1 MKKNVLLLSAFL
13 TVNWAYSQV
22 GIGTDSPNPDA
33 LLELNATDTK
43 GGLLLPRVALMATTN
58 AAPLAEHVQGM
69 TLYNTATTTGTNS
82 VTPGYYYNN
91 GTKWIK
97 LEAGSGNEVNNAW
110 SMEGNANT
118 DPDVHFIGTTDA
130 QPLVF
135 KVNNEKVG
143 FIGHGDRGNIRI
155 GKGAGNDHMLLKE
168 SIAIG
173 ENALKNYSPE
183 YLQYIGSIAIGR
195 SAMEKNTVGQYNLAI
210 GNQALSNNTEGSYNT
225 AIGPHALEDGTKIKN
240 NTAVGA
246 LALSRNKESYNTAV
260 GAFALFFNT
269 TGNSNTA
276 VGTESLR
283 ENTTG
288 GSNTA
293 MGTGTLLR
301 NTIGSKN
308 TAMGEG
314 TLMNNLGGNNNTA
327 VGWKAMV
334 LGPYGNENA
343 GFGAEALSNNGNG
356 SQVTAIGY
364 RALLNN
370 GSGNNNTAVGHSTL
384 LTNTAGHNN
393 TALGH
398 GANTTEYN
406 LNNATAIG
414 SGAVVNASN
423 KVRIGNTAVTR
434 IEGQVA
440 FTTPSDARF
449 KSNVQQNVPG
459 LAFINQLN
467 PVTYYFDN
475 HKMAQQ
481 LNESAT
487 EYNTHATQKIQTG
500 FLAQDVEKAA
510 QALNYDFDGINAPER
525 ENDYYTL
532 SYSQFVVP
540 LVQAVKEQQ
549 EMIENLLKKVAELEA
564 KINP

>member
-43 GGLLLPRVALMATTN
+43 GGLLLPRVALTATTN

-118 DPDVHFIGTTDA
+118 DPKVHFIGTTDG
-130 QPLVF
+130 QPLIF
-135 KVNNEKVG
+135 KANNEKIG
-143 FIGHGDRGNIRI
+143 FIGYKNGENIRI
-155 GKGAGNDHMLLKE
+155 GKGAGNDDMPLHGN
-168 SIAIG
+168 IAIG
-173 ENALKNYSPE
+173 ESALSVFKPLDNTP
-183 YLQYIGSIAIGR
+183 GSVAIGR
-195 SAMEKNTVGQYNLAI
+195 YALGYNTTGDFNLAVGTSALGRNI
-210 GNQALSNNTEGSYNT
+210 EGNF
-225 AIGPHALEDGTKIKN
+225 
-240 NTAVGA
+240 NTAVGTQA
-246 LALSRNKESYNTAV
+246 LAGSIKGYNTAV
-260 GAFALFFNT
+260 GARALTSNQAGYST
-269 TGNSNTA
+269 AVGAYALYYNSTGVNTA
-276 VGTESLR
+276 VGAEALR
-283 ENTTG
+283 ENRTG
-288 GSNTA
+288 NANTATGTGALENNREGNGNTA
-293 MGTGTLLR
+293 MGSG
-301 NTIGSKN
+301 
-308 TAMGEG
+308 AMRQ
-314 TLMNNLGGNNNTA
+314 NY
-327 VGWKAMV
+327 
-334 LGPYGNENA
+334 YGNENTA
-343 GFGAEALSNNGNG
+343 LGAYALSGG
-356 SQVTAIGY
+356 SSQNTAIGY
-364 RALLNN
+364 QALSQNSL
-370 GSGNNNTAVGHSTL
+370 GDNNTSVGHNSL
-384 LTNTAGHNN
+384 ITNTGGDNN

-398 GANTTEYN
+398 GADTSEGHF
-406 LNNATAIG
+406 NNATAIG
-414 SGAVVNASN
+414 SGAIVNASD

-434 IEGQVA
+434 IEGQVP

-481 LNESAT
+481 LNKSAT
-487 EYNTHATQKIQTG
+487 EYNNHATQKIQTG